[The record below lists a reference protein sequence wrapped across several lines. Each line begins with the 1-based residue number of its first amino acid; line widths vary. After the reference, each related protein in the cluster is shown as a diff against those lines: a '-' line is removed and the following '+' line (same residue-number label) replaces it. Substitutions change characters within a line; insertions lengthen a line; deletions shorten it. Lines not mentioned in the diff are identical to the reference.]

1 MDSYRNKPNKPCK
14 FNGIY
19 VKSFGTNA
27 HWIYIG
33 FLKHRY
39 TECFRDWFSL
49 QQITCFDYSCSSLIS
64 LKEAGEMKRRLKKEI
79 SKFVDSSVT
88 GINNKNISNE
98 KEEELSQSWFLKISK
113 IPGKRDT
120 FIKIHIL

>member
-1 MDSYRNKPNKPCK
+1 
-14 FNGIY
+14 
-19 VKSFGTNA
+19 
-27 HWIYIG
+27 
-33 FLKHRY
+33 
-39 TECFRDWFSL
+39 
-49 QQITCFDYSCSSLIS
+49 
-64 LKEAGEMKRRLKKEI
+64 MKRRLKKEI

-98 KEEELSQSWFLKISK
+98 KEEEELSQSWFLKISK